1 MEKVQQG
8 SPEAAGEVNGE
19 LFNGYSFTTG
29 GQRSS
34 GNSNKDDT
42 MHVLMLPNCVHKHNE
57 SAKLHCEHF
66 ITKMNVSE

>member
-1 MEKVQQG
+1 MEKVHQR

-29 GQRSS
+29 GQQSL

-42 MHVLMLPNCVHKHNE
+42 IRVLMLPVCINIIKVP
-57 SAKLHCEHF
+57 SF
-66 ITKMNVSE
+66 VVSILS